1 MHIRKYNLDIE
12 NIFRYKNII
21 LCVKISDISRKNV
34 IKKKCT
40 FDIKIIFLITETN
53 FKVQRVFYCSVFYKA
68 CLLT

>member
-12 NIFRYKNII
+12 NIFDVKISF
-21 LCVKISDISRKNV
+21 CVKISDISRKNV
-34 IKKKCT
+34 IKNKCT